1 MDSDDELIQR
11 SYKTINKDLEDC
23 IKILNDRNVLKRYL
37 EKSNRFTMYKK

>member
-23 IKILNDRNVLKRYL
+23 IKILNDRNVLKRCL